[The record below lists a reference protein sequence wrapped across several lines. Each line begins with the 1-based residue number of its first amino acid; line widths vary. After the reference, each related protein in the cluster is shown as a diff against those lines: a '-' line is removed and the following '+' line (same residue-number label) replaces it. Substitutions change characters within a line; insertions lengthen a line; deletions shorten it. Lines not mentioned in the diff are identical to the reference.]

1 MTAIRIL
8 IVDDHPTFR
17 RTISAGLEDYPNDLQ
32 VVGEAADGQ
41 RAIDLVEHVQP
52 DVVLMDIRMRGM
64 DGVSTTRILRE
75 RYPSC
80 RVILLTSHCE
90 RELVVD
96 GLQAG
101 ATGYVLKEYGG
112 EELVRAIVAAYHG
125 ETVLSPPV
133 ATTVLHEFLDSRP
146 RQTHKPVKLSRQE
159 IEILRG
165 VAVGQ
170 GYWQIAQ
177 QLVLSEGTVSQYV
190 KRIIE
195 KLGATNRVHA
205 VAIAKDLRI
214 I

>member
-1 MTAIRIL
+1 M
-8 IVDDHPTFR
+8 DDHPTFR
-17 RTISAGLEDYPNDLQ
+17 RTISTSLEDYPTDLQ

-41 RAIDLVEHVQP
+41 RAINLVEELQP

-64 DGVSTTRILRE
+64 DGVTTTRILRE
-75 RYPSC
+75 RYPRC
-80 RVILLTSHCE
+80 RIILLTSHSE
-90 RELVVD
+90 RELVVE

-112 EELVRAIVAAYHG
+112 EELVRAIIAAYHG

-146 RQTHKPVKLSRQE
+146 RQTHKPVNLSRQE

-170 GYWQIAQ
+170 GYGQIAQ
-177 QLVLSEGTVSQYV
+177 QLVLSEGTVSQYF

>member
-1 MTAIRIL
+1 MTLIRVL

-17 RTISAGLEDYPNDLQ
+17 RTIRTSLEDYPNDIR

-41 RAIDLVEHVQP
+41 RALDLVDQVQP
-52 DVVLMDIRMRGM
+52 DIVLMDIRMRGM
-64 DGVSTTRILRE
+64 DGVSTTRLLRE
-75 RYPSC
+75 QYPAC

-101 ATGYVLKEYGG
+101 ATGYILKEYGG
-112 EELVRAIVAAYHG
+112 EELVRAITAAYHG
-125 ETVLSPPV
+125 ETLLSPPV

-146 RQTHKPVKLSRQE
+146 RQSHKPVYLSRQE

-165 VAVGQ
+165 VAIGQ
-170 GYWQIAQ
+170 GYGQIGQ

>member
-1 MTAIRIL
+1 MTVIRVL
-8 IVDDHPTFR
+8 IVDDHPSFR
-17 RTISAGLEDYPNDLQ
+17 RTIRTSLEDYPNDIQ

-41 RAIDLVEHVQP
+41 QAIDLVDRVQP
-52 DVVLMDIRMRGM
+52 DVVLMDIRMRVM
-64 DGVSTTRILRE
+64 DGVTTTRMLRE
-75 RYPSC
+75 QHPAC
-80 RVILLTSHCE
+80 HIILLTSHCE
-90 RELVVD
+90 RELVVK

-101 ATGYVLKEYGG
+101 ATGYILKEYGG
-112 EELVRAIVAAYHG
+112 EELVRAITAAYQG
-125 ETVLSPPV
+125 ETLLSPPV

-146 RQTHKPVKLSRQE
+146 RQPHKPVYLSQQE

-165 VAVGQ
+165 VAIGQ
-170 GYWQIAQ
+170 GYGQIAQ
-177 QLVLSEGTVSQYV
+177 QLVLSERTVGQYF